1 MNGVPFCTICNE
13 DVEVIIDIKNC
24 PIYGN
29 VVRKSKK
36 EIRDEINKALQ
47 GKKKMWNFR
56 GWIFKY
62 LTPFYFKNIFFI
74 IKKSVGLFIFYI
86 VKKHRST

>member
-1 MNGVPFCTICNE
+1 MGTQQVCPKHGLLDKDEVSIMNGVPFCTICNE

-47 GKKKMWNFR
+47 GKKKM
-56 GWIFKY
+56 
-62 LTPFYFKNIFFI
+62 
-74 IKKSVGLFIFYI
+74 
-86 VKKHRST
+86 

>member
-47 GKKKMWNFR
+47 GKKKM
-56 GWIFKY
+56 
-62 LTPFYFKNIFFI
+62 
-74 IKKSVGLFIFYI
+74 
-86 VKKHRST
+86 